1 MGSPESCSAVVSV
14 DLPSHSFAEIVS
26 RSIEPETRVSV
37 GFKSKVQVGI
47 KGLTL
52 VLCFETEDTS
62 ALRAVVNSYL
72 RWVAMLVEALGC
84 LSASPLEV

>member
-1 MGSPESCSAVVSV
+1 LGSSEFCSAVVSL
-14 DLPSHSFAEIVS
+14 DLPSHSFAGIVS

-37 GFKSKVQVGI
+37 GFKSRVQVGI
-47 KGLTL
+47 SGRTL
-52 VLCFETEDTS
+52 VLRFETEDTS

-84 LSASPLEV
+84 LSA